1 MINFSKKDFTQHQ
14 VRLFTKGP
22 KFCPVEMGR
31 KNDFYGGIKTFSK
44 KLALQE
50 KYFDANFTDNSLI
63 RPQSKKNVT
72 TTNTDLTD
80 IISTINKIT
89 PNTKSTPDNLDQGE
103 RKALEEIKELCK
115 TSLVIKKADKSNT
128 LVVMEKNDYEQK
140 LVLKDHLH
148 TPTYE
153 RANDDA
159 NKHVF
164 KNLVKLCDKT
174 QVLSYKERKKCDTER
189 RLE

>member
-1 MINFSKKDFTQHQ
+1 M
-14 VRLFTKGP
+14 KGP
-22 KFCPVEMGR
+22 EFCLVEMGK

-63 RPQSKKNVT
+63 RLQSKKNVT
-72 TTNTDLTD
+72 TKNTDLTD

-103 RKALEEIKELCK
+103 RRALEEIKERCK

-128 LVVMEKNDYEQK
+128 LVVMERNDYEQK

-164 KNLVKLCDKT
+164 KNLVKLCEKHRNCLT
-174 QVLSYKERKKCDTER
+174 KKERSAILKED
-189 RLE
+189 